1 LITLAETPK
10 LFVAE
15 LIASRTSVK
24 DLLATFIVKLLGD
37 ALEFAAVKVKSPVY
51 SVPLLLSR
59 GPTSVWLLA
68 KLVTA
73 TEY

>member
-1 LITLAETPK
+1 M
-10 LFVAE
+10 
-15 LIASRTSVK
+15 
-24 DLLATFIVKLLGD
+24 LGD